1 MFGNPETTTGGNAL
15 KFYSS
20 IRIDIRRSTQI
31 KDGDEIKGNRVKVKV
46 VKNKVAPP
54 FRRAEF
60 DIMYGQGISKIG
72 EIIDLGV
79 ELNIL
84 KKSGSW
90 FSYGETRLGQGR
102 DAIKSLLLDN
112 PELSE
117 ELEKKI
123 KETLVSTDKKESVLQ
138 D

>member
-1 MFGNPETTTGGNAL
+1 MVLGIG
-15 KFYSS
+15 
-20 IRIDIRRSTQI
+20 IRKATQI
-31 KDGDEIKGNRVKVKV
+31 KDGEEIVGNRVKVKV

-54 FRRAEF
+54 FRKAEF
-60 DIMYGQGISKIG
+60 DILYGEGISKIG

-117 ELEKKI
+117 ELEQRI
-123 KETLVSTDKKESVLQ
+123 KDQLMAGTESVLQ